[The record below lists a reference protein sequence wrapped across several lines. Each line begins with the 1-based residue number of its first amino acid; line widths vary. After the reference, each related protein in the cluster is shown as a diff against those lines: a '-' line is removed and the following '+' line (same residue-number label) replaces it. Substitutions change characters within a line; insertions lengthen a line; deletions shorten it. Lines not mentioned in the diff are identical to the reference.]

1 MRLEDAQ
8 KILKRP
14 YVTERTFDQ
23 IEREN
28 KLCFLV
34 DDRVSKTQIA
44 NAVQPLVDH
53 PMRFLGGEGPAKR
66 GDELIGLWLG
76 PLEPQS
82 AVGRS
87 RIGPD
92 TDLMG
97 GHQSGRADTPGSVI
111 RSA

>member
-23 IEREN
+23 IEKEN

-44 NAVQPLVDH
+44 DAVRALYEVKVVSVNTSRTLRGKKAFVRLSEENRAADLATKLGLV
-53 PMRFLGGEGPAKR
+53 
-66 GDELIGLWLG
+66 
-76 PLEPQS
+76 
-82 AVGRS
+82 
-87 RIGPD
+87 
-92 TDLMG
+92 
-97 GHQSGRADTPGSVI
+97 
-111 RSA
+111 

>member
-44 NAVQPLVDH
+44 NAVQALYEVKVGAVNTARTIKGKKAFV
-53 PMRFLGGEGPAKR
+53 RFLEAGKAA
-66 GDELIGLWLG
+66 ELATKLGL
-76 PLEPQS
+76 
-82 AVGRS
+82 V
-87 RIGPD
+87 
-92 TDLMG
+92 
-97 GHQSGRADTPGSVI
+97 
-111 RSA
+111 

>member
-44 NAVQPLVDH
+44 NAVQALYEVRVLAVNTSRTVKGKKAFVRFSEENKAADLATKLGLV
-53 PMRFLGGEGPAKR
+53 
-66 GDELIGLWLG
+66 
-76 PLEPQS
+76 
-82 AVGRS
+82 
-87 RIGPD
+87 
-92 TDLMG
+92 
-97 GHQSGRADTPGSVI
+97 
-111 RSA
+111 

>member
-34 DDRVSKTQIA
+34 DDKVSKTQIA
-44 NAVQPLVDH
+44 NAVLALYEVRVDTVNTSRTIKGKKAFVRLIEPGKAAELATKLGLV
-53 PMRFLGGEGPAKR
+53 
-66 GDELIGLWLG
+66 
-76 PLEPQS
+76 
-82 AVGRS
+82 
-87 RIGPD
+87 
-92 TDLMG
+92 
-97 GHQSGRADTPGSVI
+97 
-111 RSA
+111 

>member
-34 DDRVSKTQIA
+34 DDKVSKTQIA
-44 NAVQPLVDH
+44 SAVQALYEVKVETVNTSRTIKGKKAFVRFEEAGKAAELATKLGLV
-53 PMRFLGGEGPAKR
+53 
-66 GDELIGLWLG
+66 
-76 PLEPQS
+76 
-82 AVGRS
+82 
-87 RIGPD
+87 
-92 TDLMG
+92 
-97 GHQSGRADTPGSVI
+97 
-111 RSA
+111 

>member
-34 DDRVSKTQIA
+34 DDRVTKTQIA
-44 NAVQPLVDH
+44 NAVQALYEVKVDVVNTSRTVKGKKAFVRLMEAGKAAELAAKMGLV
-53 PMRFLGGEGPAKR
+53 
-66 GDELIGLWLG
+66 
-76 PLEPQS
+76 
-82 AVGRS
+82 
-87 RIGPD
+87 
-92 TDLMG
+92 
-97 GHQSGRADTPGSVI
+97 
-111 RSA
+111 

>member
-34 DDRVSKTQIA
+34 DDKVSKTQIA
-44 NAVQPLVDH
+44 NAVLALYEVRVDTVNTSRTIRGKKAFVRLIEPGKAAELATKLGLV
-53 PMRFLGGEGPAKR
+53 
-66 GDELIGLWLG
+66 
-76 PLEPQS
+76 
-82 AVGRS
+82 
-87 RIGPD
+87 
-92 TDLMG
+92 
-97 GHQSGRADTPGSVI
+97 
-111 RSA
+111 